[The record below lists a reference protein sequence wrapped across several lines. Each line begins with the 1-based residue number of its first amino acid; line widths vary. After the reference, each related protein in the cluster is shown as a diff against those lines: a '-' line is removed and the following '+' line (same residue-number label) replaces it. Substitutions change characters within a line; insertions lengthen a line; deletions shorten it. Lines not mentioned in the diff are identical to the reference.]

1 MNKCIGC
8 GAVLQSN
15 DVSKE
20 GYIKNN
26 GNLCERCFRIKHY
39 NEYKQVSKTNEV
51 FIPILKDINNTKD
64 LVVLVLDLFN
74 LPENLDIITNN
85 INNEILLV
93 LTKRDI
99 LPKSI
104 YDENIFKYIDNYK
117 LNYVDKIIISS
128 LKNYNFDLL
137 LEKINKYKKSKN
149 VYVVG
154 FTNAGKSTMIN
165 HLIKNYSNLDLEIT
179 TSILTSTTLNT
190 IEVPLLD
197 DLILLDTPGILESG
211 NIIDYLDNSLIKKII
226 PKKEIKPITYQIK
239 NKQTILID
247 NICNL
252 EVSNTNLTIYMS
264 NSLNIKRVYKE
275 IKKEN
280 KRKIVIDKKNTDV
293 VILGLGFIRIMKPGT
308 IYLDI
313 DEKIKVFTRKS
324 LIGKQN

>member
-39 NEYKQVSKTNEV
+39 NEYKQVSKTNED

-85 INNEILLV
+85 INNEVLLV

-128 LKNYNFDLL
+128 IKNYNFDLL

-247 NICNL
+247 SICNM

-264 NSLNIKRVYKE
+264 NNLNIKRVYKE
-275 IKKEN
+275 INNFN
-280 KRKIVIDKKNTDV
+280 KRKIVIDKKNTDI
-293 VILGLGFIRIMKPGT
+293 VILGLGFIRIMEPCT

>member
-8 GAVLQSN
+8 GAVLQNS

-39 NEYKQVSKTNEV
+39 NEYKQVSKTNED

-74 LPENLDIITNN
+74 LPQNLDIITNN
-85 INNEILLV
+85 INNEVLLV

-149 VYVVG
+149 VYVIG

-165 HLIKNYSNLDLEIT
+165 HLIKHYSNLDLEIT

-197 DLILLDTPGILESG
+197 DLTLLDTPGILESG
-211 NIIDYLDNSLIKKII
+211 NIIDYLDNTLIKKII

-247 NICNL
+247 SICNM

-280 KRKIVIDKKNTDV
+280 KRKIIIDKKNTDI

>member
-39 NEYKQVSKTNEV
+39 NEYKQVSKTNED

-190 IEVPLLD
+190 IEVPLLK
-197 DLILLDTPGILESG
+197 DLTLLDTPGILESG

-247 NICNL
+247 SICNM

-293 VILGLGFIRIMKPGT
+293 VILGLGFIRIMNPGT

>member
-8 GAVLQSN
+8 GAVLQNS

-39 NEYKQVSKTNEV
+39 NEYKQVSKTNED

-128 LKNYNFDLL
+128 IKNYNFDLL

-149 VYVVG
+149 VYVIG

-197 DLILLDTPGILESG
+197 DLTLLDTPGILESG
-211 NIIDYLDNSLIKKII
+211 NIINYLDNSLIKKII

-264 NSLNIKRVYKE
+264 NILNIKRLYKE

-293 VILGLGFIRIMKPGT
+293 VILGLGFIRIMEPCT

>member
-39 NEYKQVSKTNEV
+39 NEYKQVSKTNED

-252 EVSNTNLTIYMS
+252 EVSDTNLTIYMS

-293 VILGLGFIRIMKPGT
+293 VILGLGFIRIMNPGT

>member
-8 GAVLQSN
+8 GAVLQNS

-39 NEYKQVSKTNEV
+39 NEYKQVSKTNED

-128 LKNYNFDLL
+128 IKNYNFDLL

-149 VYVVG
+149 VYVIG

-197 DLILLDTPGILESG
+197 DLTLLDTPGILESG

-264 NSLNIKRVYKE
+264 NILNIKRLYKE

-293 VILGLGFIRIMKPGT
+293 VILGLGFIRIMEPCT

-324 LIGKQN
+324 LIGKQK

>member
-8 GAVLQSN
+8 GAVLQNS

-39 NEYKQVSKTNEV
+39 NEYKQVSKTNED

-190 IEVPLLD
+190 IEVPLLK
-197 DLILLDTPGILESG
+197 DLTLLDTPGILESG

-247 NICNL
+247 SICNL

-293 VILGLGFIRIMKPGT
+293 VILGLGFIRIMEPCT

>member
-8 GAVLQSN
+8 GAVLQNS

-39 NEYKQVSKTNEV
+39 NEYKQVSKTNED

-74 LPENLDIITNN
+74 LPQNLDIITNN
-85 INNEILLV
+85 INNEVLLV

-104 YDENIFKYIDNYK
+104 YDENINKYIDNYK

-165 HLIKNYSNLDLEIT
+165 HLIKHYSNLDLEIT

-211 NIIDYLDNSLIKKII
+211 NIIDYLDNTLIKKII

-247 NICNL
+247 SICNM

-275 IKKEN
+275 INNYN
-280 KRKIVIDKKNTDV
+280 KRKIVIDKKNTDI
-293 VILGLGFIRIMKPGT
+293 VILGLGFIRIMEPCT

-313 DEKIKVFTRKS
+313 DEKVKVFTRKS

>member
-8 GAVLQSN
+8 GAVLQNS

-39 NEYKQVSKTNEV
+39 NEYKQVSKTNED

-85 INNEILLV
+85 INNPILLV

-165 HLIKNYSNLDLEIT
+165 HLIKHYSNLDLEIT

-197 DLILLDTPGILESG
+197 DLTLLDTPGILESG

-247 NICNL
+247 SICNM

-275 IKKEN
+275 INNYN
-280 KRKIVIDKKNTDV
+280 KRKIVIDKKNTDI

>member
-8 GAVLQSN
+8 GAVLQNS

-39 NEYKQVSKTNEV
+39 NEYKQVSKTNED

-74 LPENLDIITNN
+74 LPQNLDIITNN
-85 INNEILLV
+85 INNEVLLV

-128 LKNYNFDLL
+128 IKNYNFDLL

-165 HLIKNYSNLDLEIT
+165 HLIKHYSNLDLEIT

-197 DLILLDTPGILESG
+197 DLTLLDTPGILESG
-211 NIIDYLDNSLIKKII
+211 NIIDYLDNTLIKKII

-247 NICNL
+247 SICNM

-275 IKKEN
+275 INNYN
-280 KRKIVIDKKNTDV
+280 KRKIVIDKKNTDI
-293 VILGLGFIRIMKPGT
+293 VILGLGFIRIMEPCT

-313 DEKIKVFTRKS
+313 DDKVKVFTRKS

>member
-8 GAVLQSN
+8 GAVLQNS

-39 NEYKQVSKTNEV
+39 NEYKQVSKTNED

-85 INNEILLV
+85 INNEVLLV

-128 LKNYNFDLL
+128 IKNYNFDLL

-165 HLIKNYSNLDLEIT
+165 HLLRHYSDSKEEIT
-179 TSILTSTTLNT
+179 TSMLTSTTLNT
-190 IEVPLLD
+190 IEVPFSD
-197 DLILLDTPGILESG
+197 DLTLLDTPGILESG
-211 NIIDYLDNSLIKKII
+211 NIIDYLDNTLIKKII

-247 NICNL
+247 SICNM

-293 VILGLGFIRIMKPGT
+293 VILGLGFIRIMEPCT

>member
-39 NEYKQVSKTNEV
+39 NEYKQVSKTNED

-85 INNEILLV
+85 INNPILLV

-128 LKNYNFDLL
+128 IKNYNFDLL

-280 KRKIVIDKKNTDV
+280 KRKIIIDEKNTDV

>member
-8 GAVLQSN
+8 GAVLQNS

-39 NEYKQVSKTNEV
+39 NEYKQVSKTNED

-74 LPENLDIITNN
+74 LPQNLDIITNN
-85 INNEILLV
+85 INNEVLLV

-104 YDENIFKYIDNYK
+104 YDENINKYIDNYK

-197 DLILLDTPGILESG
+197 DLTLLDTPGILESG

-275 IKKEN
+275 INNYN
-280 KRKIVIDKKNTDV
+280 KRKIVIDKKNTDI
-293 VILGLGFIRIMKPGT
+293 VILGLGFIRIMEPCI

-313 DEKIKVFTRKS
+313 DEKVKVFTRKS

>member
-8 GAVLQSN
+8 GAVLQNS

-39 NEYKQVSKTNEV
+39 NEYKQVSKTNED

-190 IEVPLLD
+190 IEVPLLK
-197 DLILLDTPGILESG
+197 DLTLLDTPGILESG

-247 NICNL
+247 SICNL

-280 KRKIVIDKKNTDV
+280 KRKIIIDKKNTDI
-293 VILGLGFIRIMKPGT
+293 VILGLGFIRIMNPCT
-308 IYLDI
+308 IYLNI

>member
-8 GAVLQSN
+8 GAVLQNS

-39 NEYKQVSKTNEV
+39 NEYKQVSKTNED

-247 NICNL
+247 SICNL

-280 KRKIVIDKKNTDV
+280 KRKIIIDKKNTDI
-293 VILGLGFIRIMKPGT
+293 VILGLGFIRIMNPCT
-308 IYLDI
+308 IYLNI

>member
-8 GAVLQSN
+8 GAVLQNS

-39 NEYKQVSKTNEV
+39 NEYKQVSKTNED

-128 LKNYNFDLL
+128 IKNYNFDLL

-149 VYVVG
+149 VYVIG

-197 DLILLDTPGILESG
+197 DLTLLDTPGILESG

-264 NSLNIKRVYKE
+264 NILNIKRVYKE

-293 VILGLGFIRIMKPGT
+293 VILGLGFIRIMEPCT

>member
-39 NEYKQVSKTNEV
+39 NEYKQVSKTNED

-104 YDENIFKYIDNYK
+104 YDETIFKYIDNYK

-247 NICNL
+247 SICNL

-280 KRKIVIDKKNTDV
+280 KRKIIIDKKNTDI
-293 VILGLGFIRIMKPGT
+293 VILGLGFIRIMNPCT
-308 IYLDI
+308 IYLNI